1 LNQKYEAETKKKP
14 TREQMRGEILMT
26 TPSLMDLRRDCI
38 DVNTVYQKVLGE
50 LKLYTSAYATV
61 SRVVA
66 IRTQEEKPDDRRT
79 FS

>member
-1 LNQKYEAETKKKP
+1 
-14 TREQMRGEILMT
+14 MRGEILMT
-26 TPSLMDLRRDCI
+26 TPALMDLRRNTI
-38 DVNTVYQKVLGE
+38 EVNTVYQKVLGE

-66 IRTQEEKPDDRRT
+66 IRTQAYEEKTDGRT